1 MAGTSLDYEGL
12 SIALGL
18 TSCKVTKDV
27 PTSAIR
33 PTLIKAWSN
42 LRHGAA
48 HAAAFDI
55 NYAKPEQTQKLP
67 VGIDKVTTL
76 MYEIIFHLIGYEEEY
91 TDYSEPDWPPRRLKT
106 GTVFE
111 ADELEPD
118 NTGQGHL
125 QCTRPNTVA
134 TVAATAR
141 ARSCEGLI
149 VRRRAAAALASA
161 TPRCA
166 GSRSSAAMRW

>member
-76 MYEIIFHLIGYEEEY
+76 MYEHIPF
-91 TDYSEPDWPPRRLKT
+91 DWLRGRVHRLL
-106 GTVFE
+106 G
-111 ADELEPD
+111 ARL
-118 NTGQGHL
+118 
-125 QCTRPNTVA
+125 A
-134 TVAATAR
+134 TT
-141 ARSCEGLI
+141 ETQDWDGL
-149 VRRRAAAALASA
+149 R
-161 TPRCA
+161 
-166 GSRSSAAMRW
+166 G